1 MPRSSCLVVWCMIPE
16 ASSGLRLAAASRVQS
31 SRRLLLCPGSFWSFV
46 LLALMSGP
54 AKKQIHTFSFF
65 FFFRTP
71 AICQF
76 GWSSQIWNS
85 VKQCETCIR
94 SFVECII
101 QCCQSAVEGY
111 DMMLIRSTATM
122 NNYLGQKIKIV
133 RTACSCAFYLNMQC
147 SCWAEWC
154 HETSTGHGKCAMAS
168 VPNIHRGAG
177 WIHRLLRLLS

>member
-54 AKKQIHTFSFF
+54 AKKQIHTFIFF
-65 FFFRTP
+65 F
-71 AICQF
+71 
-76 GWSSQIWNS
+76 G
-85 VKQCETCIR
+85 CIR

>member
-1 MPRSSCLVVWCMIPE
+1 MHDSWGFIGIAVGCCFSGSIF
-16 ASSGLRLAAASRVQS
+16 ASPFALSRFF
-31 SRRLLLCPGSFWSFV
+31 LILCTFGINEWTS
-46 LLALMSGP
+46 
-54 AKKQIHTFSFF
+54 KKTNPYIQF